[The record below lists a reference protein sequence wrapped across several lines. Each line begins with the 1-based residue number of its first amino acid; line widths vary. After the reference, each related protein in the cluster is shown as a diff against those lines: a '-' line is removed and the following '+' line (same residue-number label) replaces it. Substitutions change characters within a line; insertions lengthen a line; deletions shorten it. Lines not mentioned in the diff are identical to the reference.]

1 VWQQFKRDLALQLF
15 ITRAIDHTHPAFAD
29 PIQKTVV
36 SENFAENGLGS
47 HLPPLGLVCSGKP
60 IEVAAGIV
68 TLDGWKSKANV
79 GWEMDM
85 PG

>member
-1 VWQQFKRDLALQLF
+1 
-15 ITRAIDHTHPAFAD
+15 
-29 PIQKTVV
+29 V

-60 IEVAAGIV
+60 TEVAAGIV
-68 TLDGWKSKANV
+68 IPGEGKSKLNV